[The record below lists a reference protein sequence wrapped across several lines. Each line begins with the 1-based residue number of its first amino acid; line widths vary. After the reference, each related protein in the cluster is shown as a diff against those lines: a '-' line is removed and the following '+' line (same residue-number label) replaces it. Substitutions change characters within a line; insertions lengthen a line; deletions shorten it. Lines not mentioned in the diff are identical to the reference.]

1 MSEEPKKIPSGTG
14 TGFGAVNEK
23 TVSKEGSQAS
33 HDKDRSSSSSSSSS
47 SSLAGSN
54 QEDNKQKDIVL
65 EVLRRLPERWDRSK
79 NAMELLMI
87 ADSQD
92 AAWVA
97 KRIFQDIDRG
107 LIKANF
113 MVKRSK
119 YSSCEMIINIESIA
133 NVANNTYSTAGVIIT
148 ALNVLLRDI
157 KFGTIL
163 RRNKKKL

>member
-33 HDKDRSSSSSSSSS
+33 HDKDRRRSSSSSS

>member
-33 HDKDRSSSSSSSSS
+33 HDKDRRSSSSSSSS

-119 YSSCEMIINIESIA
+119 YSSCEMIVNIESIA

-148 ALNVLLRDI
+148 ALKVLLRDI

-163 RRNKKKL
+163 RRSKKKL

>member
-1 MSEEPKKIPSGTG
+1 V
-14 TGFGAVNEK
+14 VNEK
-23 TVSKEGSQAS
+23 TVSKENSQAS
-33 HDKDRSSSSSSSSS
+33 HDKDRSS

-157 KFGTIL
+157 KFGSIL

>member
-33 HDKDRSSSSSSSSS
+33 HDKDRRSSS

>member
-1 MSEEPKKIPSGTG
+1 MY
-14 TGFGAVNEK
+14 
-23 TVSKEGSQAS
+23 KEGSQAS
-33 HDKDRSSSSSSSSS
+33 DEKDRSSSS
-47 SSLAGSN
+47 LTGSN
-54 QEDNKQKDIVL
+54 QEDKQKDFVF
-65 EVLRRLPERWDRSK
+65 EVLRRLPEKWDRSK
-79 NAMELLMI
+79 NAMELRMV

-97 KRIFQDIDRG
+97 KRIFQDVDRG

-119 YSSCEMIINIESIA
+119 YSSCEMVINIESIA
-133 NVANNTYSTAGVIIT
+133 NIVGDNTYSAAGVIVT

-163 RRNKKKL
+163 SRNKKKL